1 MVEYTSIGKKKCK
14 DSNNKNKKLDKF
26 YSGDLAV
33 DFLFSK
39 LEVVLKSI
47 NKKISDFSYLEPCAG
62 AGSFI
67 NWLHKAKIDNVLGY
81 DIEPEGQGI
90 IKTDFFKVELNY
102 DEKRIAVGNPPFGYK
117 GKLASDFINRC
128 SEFCGI
134 VIFILP
140 IQFRRYNIQKKIS
153 TDLKLIYSSENLPKN
168 SFVLEGKKYNVN
180 CLVQIY
186 VRTFDNRFYNFEN
199 LRLLKPL
206 PNKDDDFTLYIHN
219 NTVSTLKYFDKAKYE
234 WDFAVPRQGFYDYNH
249 KIINEHELKK
259 NVQYLFV
266 KYKNP
271 IAKDIFSS
279 LDFEKLSHTNTA
291 ILGYSNTDVVSE
303 YNRIKKE
310 LFNK

>member
-1 MVEYTSIGKKKCK
+1 M
-14 DSNNKNKKLDKF
+14 
-26 YSGDLAV
+26 
-33 DFLFSK
+33 
-39 LEVVLKSI
+39 
-47 NKKISDFSYLEPCAG
+47 
-62 AGSFI
+62 
-67 NWLHKAKIDNVLGY
+67 
-81 DIEPEGQGI
+81 
-90 IKTDFFKVELNY
+90 
-102 DEKRIAVGNPPFGYK
+102 
-117 GKLASDFINRC
+117 
-128 SEFCGI
+128 
-134 VIFILP
+134 
-140 IQFRRYNIQKKIS
+140 
-153 TDLKLIYSSENLPKN
+153 
-168 SFVLEGKKYNVN
+168 
-180 CLVQIY
+180 
-186 VRTFDNRFYNFEN
+186 
-199 LRLLKPL
+199 KPL